1 MKKLYWLLLFV
12 GVVSFGQTTIF
23 SENIGGTA
31 VLSTTA
37 IASHTFQNSAT
48 LTYGGTAD
56 VRATTVSNYVGA
68 SGGNNVFFTNTIG
81 RNFEISNID
90 TSNFDNITLTTG
102 FYKSTTA
109 SNGSELVIEVSSDGI
124 TYTPLSF
131 TVTTGTGTANWR
143 RITPTG
149 SIPTCFNLRLRFRQT
164 STTPQFR
171 IDDIVLSGTRRC
183 SSTTTWNGSSWSNG
197 SPTTSSIAIINGD
210 YDTGIN
216 GSIDGCSM
224 IVNSGKNV
232 YLRDNTYI
240 SLQYNLIINGEFNL
254 YNGGNLTQVISG
266 GLNNGN
272 INYYRTVTNLKGY
285 DYVYW
290 SSPVSNQSLGSI
302 YTSPS
307 MGFKYY
313 WSTLANNSNSPNSY
327 GNWITASGVMNN
339 GQGYIVR
346 ASNSYGWTGSLTTTI
361 NGAPNTGT
369 ITLPIQRGTLL
380 TTIDDNWSLVGNPYP
395 CSIDAISFL
404 NSNPSIDGY
413 ICIWKHLNAPSS
425 TTNPFYGNYTYN
437 YQDDYTIYNSL
448 GSISGPGT
456 FSGLI
461 ASGQGFFVSMLDAST
476 TPGTLTFSNTMKSK
490 NQSIFYRQGPDKS
503 RLWLDLVGNNTAVR
517 TLIGY
522 SFDATDG
529 YDRMFDVKKTGNNGG
544 IYSLMD
550 FEPYI
555 IQGKKS
561 PIKLIDEIPIGV
573 KINNSGNY
581 TIAISS
587 LDGDFQNYNTYLM
600 DTTLNTIHNLKESPY
615 SFTSN
620 TGTFNDRFKIMFNYK
635 LNIKR
640 VIIYDMMAK
649 KIFEGNFDSYRN
661 TTFDKNSILIVKFEM
676 EDGSVM
682 TKKVLGL

>member
-12 GVVSFGQTTIF
+12 GYVIYGQTTIF
-23 SENIGGTA
+23 SENTGGTT
-31 VLSTTA
+31 VLVTTP
-37 IASHTFQNSAT
+37 IASNTFQN
-48 LTYGGTAD
+48 LGILNYVGTAD
-56 VRATTVSNYVGA
+56 VRATTVSNNVGA
-68 SGGNNVFFTNTIG
+68 SGGNNVFVTNSVG
-81 RNFEISNID
+81 RFFEISNID
-90 TSNFDNITLTTG
+90 TSNFDNITLSTG
-102 FYKSTTA
+102 FYKSTTT

-131 TVTTGTGTANWR
+131 TIPTGTGTAIWR
-143 RITPTG
+143 TITPTG
-149 SIPTCFNLRLRFRQT
+149 SIPTCFNLRIRFRQT
-164 STTPQFR
+164 SGTPQFR
-171 IDDIVLSGTRRC
+171 IDDVVLRGTQRC
-183 SSTTTWNGSSWSNG
+183 NSTTTWNGSSWSNG
-197 SPTTSSIAIINGD
+197 SPNSSSTIIINGD
-210 YDTGIN
+210 YDTAIN

-224 IVNSGKNV
+224 IVNPNKNV

-240 SLQYNLIINGEFNL
+240 SLQFNLIINGTFNL
-254 YNGGNLTQVISG
+254 YDGGNLVQIQ
-266 GLNNGN
+266 NNGIN
-272 INYYRTVTNLKGY
+272 TGKINYYRTVNNLNGY

-290 SSPVSNQSLGSI
+290 SSPVTGQVLETI

-313 WSTLANNSNSPNSY
+313 WDPLANNVNSPNSY
-327 GNWITASGVMNN
+327 GNWITATGVMTN
-339 GQGYIVR
+339 GRGYIVR
-346 ASNSYGWTGSLTTTI
+346 GSSSFGWNGSLTTTI

-369 ITLPIQRGTLL
+369 ITFPIRRGTLN
-380 TTIDDNWSLVGNPYP
+380 TTIDDNWNLIGNPYP
-395 CSIDAISFL
+395 CSIDAINFL

-413 ICIWKHLNAPSS
+413 ICIWKHLNAPAS
-425 TTNPFYGNYTYN
+425 TTNPFYGNFTYN
-437 YQDDYTIYNSL
+437 YQNDYTIYNSL

-461 ASGQGFFVSMLDAST
+461 ASGQGFFVSMLDTSI
-476 TPGTLTFSNTMKSK
+476 TPGTITFSNTMKSK

-529 YDRMFDVKKTGNNGG
+529 YDRMFDVKKTNNYGG

-550 FEPYI
+550 FEPYL

-561 PIKLIDEIPIGV
+561 PIKRIDEIPIGV
-573 KINNSGNY
+573 KINNPGSY

-587 LDGDFQNYNTYLM
+587 LDGDFQNYKIYLM
-600 DTTLNTIHNLKESPY
+600 DTDFNTVHNLKESPY
-615 SFTSN
+615 TFTSN
-620 TGTFNDRFKIMFNYK
+620 TGVFNDRFKIMFNYK

-640 VIIYDMMAK
+640 VIVYDMMAK
-649 KIFEGNFDSYRN
+649 KLFEGDFDSYRN
-661 TTFDKNSILIVKFEM
+661 TEFNENIILIVKFEM
-676 EDGSVM
+676 EDGSVI